1 MIPLGMLLV
10 SVLIAVS
17 LVGAFVAGFRYGD
30 VLARNQYAASA
41 SNVSIAGDY
50 LGAAQKM
57 VADSN
62 ETRTLIAEVRAV
74 REGMAQL
81 SSTVDGMDV
90 TQAKILQAIARAGLV
105 RLERRPGGGGAE
117 GGKGE
122 GAASGSDK
130 RQGVGELTV

>member
-1 MIPLGMLLV
+1 MTLDLSLL
-10 SVLIAVS
+10 SLIFALA
-17 LVGAFVAGFRYGD
+17 LVGVFMLGFRYGD
-30 VLARNQYAASA
+30 VIARNQYAAAA
-41 SNVSIAGDY
+41 SNASIAADY
-50 LGAAQKM
+50 LAAAQKL
-57 VADSN
+57 VSDSSATK
-62 ETRTLIAEVRAV
+62 ELVGEMSAV

-122 GAASGSDK
+122 DAPNGSGK